1 MYVIA
6 MKNRP
11 YEISAMKQLQKHGY
25 LRPGMV
31 PLVEIIKETHK
42 YDDLVDPETGAPIK
56 RKQRCNDGVVR
67 SYRITDQSTERD
79 VTLQGIADL
88 FPERDVLVD
97 YFRCDLG
104 KYHYDAGKIELVLRL
119 NRDLNLY
126 CGKVLGIA
134 AYPHLI
140 PVVTV
145 KQGMDDVL
153 SPEQVVSLANDLR
166 RDNPSQRIALRFDDI
181 DDYENVAKQ
190 VLRDGDCLI
199 YEFNEQPI
207 RSKPVECRRL
217 KNLNLPAQIV
227 ALCSPRRR
235 ELTGKDFKDCKDGE
249 VTNLIDNAHLDVYKN
264 YGFDGVGDYG
274 GLRDNLPDRG
284 ANKGRALAIMYDGK
298 VNGFKIYVKDD
309 YDLGPNGFWDVVERM
324 LADTELAQDDT
335 CLALAAITDKYRR
348 HEKGYTFAEWIKYTL
363 VRYIQQL
370 AMSRPGFV

>member
-1 MYVIA
+1 M
-6 MKNRP
+6 
-11 YEISAMKQLQKHGY
+11 
-25 LRPGMV
+25 
-31 PLVEIIKETHK
+31 
-42 YDDLVDPETGAPIK
+42 
-56 RKQRCNDGVVR
+56 
-67 SYRITDQSTERD
+67 
-79 VTLQGIADL
+79 QGIADL

-140 PVVTV
+140 PVITV

-153 SPEQVVSLANDLR
+153 SADQVAALVSDLR
-166 RDNPSQRIALRFDDI
+166 QRNPDQRIALRFDDM
-181 DDYENVAKQ
+181 DGYEDVAKQ
-190 VLRDGDCLI
+190 VLREEDCLI
-199 YEFNEQPI
+199 YDFNEQPI

-217 KNLNLPAQIV
+217 KNLNLPAHTV

-298 VNGFKIYVKDD
+298 ANGFKIYVKDD
-309 YDLGPNGFWDVVERM
+309 YDLGPNGFWDVVEHM

>member
-1 MYVIA
+1 

-31 PLVEIIKETHK
+31 PLVEIIKETYK

-67 SYRITDQSTERD
+67 SYRITDQSTEHD

-97 YFRCDLG
+97 YFRCDLSR
-104 KYHYDAGKIELVLRL
+104 YRYNAGKIALILRL
-119 NRDLNLY
+119 NRDLDFY
-126 CGKVLGIA
+126 CNKVRGIL
-134 AYPHLI
+134 AYPNLI
-140 PVVTV
+140 PVITV

-181 DDYENVAKQ
+181 DGYENVAKQ

-199 YEFNEQPI
+199 YDFNEQPI

-217 KNLNLPAQIV
+217 KNLNLPAQTV

-235 ELTGKDFKDCKDGE
+235 ELTGKDFKNCKDGE
-249 VTNLIDNAHLDVYKN
+249 VTNLIDNTHLDVYRN

-309 YDLGPNGFWDVVERM
+309 YDLGPNGFWDVVEHM

>member
-6 MKNRP
+6 MKNRSC
-11 YEISAMKQLQKHGY
+11 EIAAMKQLQEHGY
-25 LRPGMV
+25 LRSDMM

-42 YDDLVDPETGAPIK
+42 CDDLVDPETGAPIK

-67 SYRITDQSTERD
+67 SYRITDQSTEHD

-140 PVVTV
+140 PVITV

-153 SPEQVVSLANDLR
+153 SADQVAALVSDLR
-166 RDNPSQRIALRFDDI
+166 QRNPDQRIALRFDDM
-181 DDYENVAKQ
+181 DGYEDVAKR
-190 VLRDGDCLI
+190 VLRDGDYLI
-199 YEFNEQPI
+199 YDFNEQPI

-217 KNLNLPAQIV
+217 KNLNLPAQTV

-249 VTNLIDNAHLDVYKN
+249 VTNLIDNAHLDVYRN

-309 YDLGPNGFWDVVERM
+309 YDLGPNGFWDVVEHM